1 MPVQVNPLDRLQ
13 AGVMQQ
19 AFQMLPHTCAT
30 LLGGECERG
39 ILIQHVQV
47 LRAYWPQST
56 KYLHRL
62 AYGVCAA
69 EEGPGAF
76 TRCPDDCFWQR
87 REACAPA
94 CVDL

>member
-1 MPVQVNPLDRLQ
+1 MPVQVNPLDGLQ

-19 AFQMLPHTCAT
+19 AFQMLPHHTCAT

-47 LRAYWPQST
+47 LRAYWPWST

-69 EEGPGAF
+69 EEMH
-76 TRCPDDCFWQR
+76 
-87 REACAPA
+87 ESLSIEVHVEKCAP
-94 CVDL
+94 VIRK